1 MSEKVYVI
9 LLAGG
14 SGTRMGA
21 GTNKILL
28 PVAGT
33 PCIARSAAVLAPFAD
48 LMAVVCRP
56 GEEPAVREALKNIG
70 TGTRLLFVPGGNTR
84 QRSVLQGIRAIR
96 QAAEEDGP
104 LLIHDG
110 ARCMVDPEVVR
121 GVLDSV
127 RTRGSG
133 VASVPVTDTLRKGDL
148 ESPAGEIVPR
158 EIVRGM
164 QTPQGAM
171 LSVMS
176 EAYERAEREGIEG
189 TDDASLLAAAGFPVF
204 LTQGSRFNLKLTTKE
219 DLTMA
224 ESILSAR
231 EGSCFPAVR
240 IGQGYDV
247 HQLVEGRRLVL
258 CGVEIPW
265 ELGLLGHSDADVA
278 LHALMDAMLGAAALG
293 DIGKLFPDSDEQY
306 RGISSIEL
314 LKRVS
319 AALSEKGYRLNN
331 CDITIV
337 CQRPKLAPH
346 IVRMRQNIAD
356 ALKVDMEQISV
367 KATTTEHLGFEGEM
381 LGISA
386 QAVALLETVG
396 E

>member
-56 GEEPAVREALKNIG
+56 GEEPAVREALQNIG
-70 TGTRLLFVPGGNTR
+70 TGTSLLFVPGGNTR

-231 EGSCFPAVR
+231 EGSFFPAVR

-258 CGVEIPW
+258 CGVEIP
-265 ELGLLGHSDADVA
+265 G
-278 LHALMDAMLGAAALG
+278 
-293 DIGKLFPDSDEQY
+293 
-306 RGISSIEL
+306 SS
-314 LKRVS
+314 
-319 AALSEKGYRLNN
+319 
-331 CDITIV
+331 V
-337 CQRPKLAPH
+337 CWGT
-346 IVRMRQNIAD
+346 
-356 ALKVDMEQISV
+356 
-367 KATTTEHLGFEGEM
+367 ATRTSRCTR
-381 LGISA
+381 
-386 QAVALLETVG
+386 
-396 E
+396 

>member
-56 GEEPAVREALKNIG
+56 GEEPAVREALQNIG

-164 QTPQGAM
+164 QTPQGAK

-247 HQLVEGRRLVL
+247 HQLIEGRRLVL

-278 LHALMDAMLGAAALG
+278 LHALMDALLGAAALG
-293 DIGKLFPDSDEQY
+293 DIGRHFPDSDDRY
-306 RGISSIEL
+306 KGIDSMKLLNVVVEL
-314 LKRVS
+314 LR
-319 AALSEKGYRLNN
+319 AAGFRPANV
-331 CDITIV
+331 DVTIV
-337 CQRPKLAPH
+337 AQKPKLAPY
-346 IVRMRQNIAD
+346 IPRMAENLAS
-356 ALKVDMEQISV
+356 ALSLPLSRVNV
-367 KATTTEHLGFEGEM
+367 KATTTEKLGFEGRME
-381 LGISA
+381 GISA
-386 QAVALLETVG
+386 QAVCLIQEI
-396 E
+396 